1 MNNLILFEIGGYP
14 IYASAAVITLGL
26 LLCTVMTLILYR
38 GNHRSMAAPLCLA
51 VLGFV
56 FGLLFS
62 RLLHWYF
69 NAETYSSLLDALTN
83 YDHGSFCL
91 PGMLLG
97 IWLAAWICRRL
108 NLTATMGELLDAA
121 APGVALLIAFIR
133 LSALFNTTCRSRI
146 LVRTKWLQ
154 FLPFATGLR
163 DTAGNVTYRM
173 ATFFIEFLLMLVV
186 TGMVLHFF
194 RDKGWRR
201 MKRGCPRT
209 GNTARLFVLLYAA
222 VEIVMD
228 STRYDSPLMHFR
240 VISVL
245 NQYSAFISLAQVF
258 AGFTVL
264 GILIHFTRCSV
275 RANGFR
281 LYHVGAWL
289 GFFVCL
295 FVIGKLGE
303 YNVQRY
309 AAYLQCYAFMSA
321 GCVALV
327 LLVWALYR
335 SCVSPRELY

>member
-1 MNNLILFEIGGYP
+1 MNNLILLELGGYP
-14 IYASAAVITLGL
+14 IYASAAVITLGI
-26 LLCTVMTLILYR
+26 LLCVLMTLVLYR
-38 GNHRSMAAPLCLA
+38 RHHRSGAAVLCLA

-56 FGLLFS
+56 FGVLFS

-69 NAETYSSLLDALTN
+69 NAETYASMLDALID
-83 YDHGSFCL
+83 YSHGSFCL

-108 NLTATMGELLDAA
+108 GLTETMGELLDAA

-146 LVRTKWLQ
+146 LVKTKWLQ
-154 FLPFATGLR
+154 ILPFASGLS
-163 DTAGNVTYRM
+163 DSAGNVSYRM
-173 ATFFIEFLLMLVV
+173 ATFFLEFLLMLIV
-186 TGMVLHFF
+186 TGMLLHFF
-194 RDKGWRR
+194 REKGRRR
-201 MKRGCPRT
+201 MKRGGPRT

-264 GILIHFTRCSV
+264 GVLIHLTRCSV
-275 RANGFR
+275 RCNGFR
-281 LYHVGAWL
+281 WYHIPVWL

-309 AAYLQCYAFMSA
+309 AAYLQCYACMSA
-321 GCVALV
+321 GCIAMAALV
-327 LLVWALYR
+327 WSLYR
-335 SCVSPRELY
+335 SCVSPRELD